1 MSDISGEVAV
11 VTGAGR
17 GVSAAIALALVERGA
32 IVAGVARTALDLEG
46 VLTSSRG
53 LPGTF
58 VPHASDVTEWDQ
70 IDRLASSLEKDF
82 GTVTVLVNGAGTF
95 GEIQQVALSDP
106 GEWVRTLLVSVAG
119 PYLTT
124 RRFLPGMLERGWGR
138 IINVSSAAS
147 LHPPG
152 PLNSSYGTAKV
163 ALNQFTRHVAS
174 EIQGTGVTANVIH
187 PGDLR
192 TQMWQSIRD
201 QAVALGPI
209 GAPYLQWANWVEETG
224 GDPPEKSASLV
235 LSLIDEEPPRNG
247 EFCWIDNPLQA
258 PIPSWEQP
266 RDERP
271 WA

>member
-1 MSDISGEVAV
+1 MRDISGEVAV

-17 GVSAAIALALVERGA
+17 GVGAVIALALVERGA
-32 IVAGVARTALDLEG
+32 TVAGVSRTARDLEG
-46 VLTSSRG
+46 VATSSRG

-58 VPHASDVTEWDQ
+58 VPVAADVTVWDQ
-70 IDRLASSLEKDF
+70 IDNSADSLENDF
-82 GTVTVLVNGAGTF
+82 GAVTVLVNGAGTF
-95 GEIQQVALSDP
+95 GEIQRVVASDP
-106 GEWVRTLLVSVAG
+106 EDWVRTLLVSVAG

-138 IINVSSAAS
+138 IINLSSAAS

-152 PLNSSYGTAKV
+152 PLNSAYGTGKA

-174 EIQGTGVTANVIH
+174 EIQGSGVTANVIH
-187 PGDLR
+187 PGDIR
-192 TQMWQSIRD
+192 TQMWESIRD

-209 GAPYLQWANWVEETG
+209 AAEYLQWATWVDETG
-224 GDPPEKSASLV
+224 GDPPEKAADLV

-247 EFCWIDNPLQA
+247 EFCWIDKPLQA

-271 WA
+271 WV